1 MPTVPANVRYSRNRE
16 PLHIV
21 DSSSKKLRSQGL
33 PVCDFIQTPLGRRT
47 SLMAGALWSLHMG
60 EIRRNRSI
68 TAPSAAIE
76 RDRAD
81 STVDAY
87 IALHR
92 DTAEGRRGQ
101 YADLVN
107 RYYDLV
113 TDFFEHGWGTSFHF
127 APRDRGET
135 FREAV
140 LRYEHDL
147 ALRLG
152 LGPGMQVLD
161 VGCGVG
167 GPMRNIALFSGC
179 HVSGINN
186 NAYQVE
192 RAEKLN
198 GADGLTSRC
207 QVIHGDFMSI
217 PLPDASM
224 DAAYAIEATMHAPS
238 WLGVFRE
245 IRRVLKP
252 GARFALYDWCM
263 TDAFDARDPRHQTIR
278 HGIERGS
285 GVADLG
291 TAAQLLEALSHA
303 GFEVLVHNDH
313 ARGGHLPWYEPL
325 APSSFSLAR
334 FRCSG
339 PGRRLTRAVVKL
351 LELAHIVP
359 KGTTAVAA
367 FLDQSAA
374 PLIEGGRLGIFT
386 PMYFALS
393 RNPG

>member
-1 MPTVPANVRYSRNRE
+1 
-16 PLHIV
+16 
-21 DSSSKKLRSQGL
+21 
-33 PVCDFIQTPLGRRT
+33 
-47 SLMAGALWSLHMG
+47 MG
-60 EIRRNRSI
+60 EIRSNQSI
-68 TAPSAAIE
+68 EEPGAAGLIGTAIE
-76 RDRAD
+76 RDRVD
-81 STVDAY
+81 GTVDAY

-113 TDFFEHGWGTSFHF
+113 TDFFERGWGTSFHF

-152 LGPGMQVLD
+152 LGPGMEVLD

-192 RAEKLN
+192 RAAVLN
-198 GADGLTSRC
+198 GAEGLTSRC

-224 DAAYAIEATMHAPS
+224 DAAYAIEAKCTP
-238 WLGVFRE
+238 
-245 IRRVLKP
+245 
-252 GARFALYDWCM
+252 
-263 TDAFDARDPRHQTIR
+263 Q
-278 HGIERGS
+278 
-285 GVADLG
+285 
-291 TAAQLLEALSHA
+291 A
-303 GFEVLVHNDH
+303 G
-313 ARGGHLPWYEPL
+313 
-325 APSSFSLAR
+325 
-334 FRCSG
+334 
-339 PGRRLTRAVVKL
+339 
-351 LELAHIVP
+351 
-359 KGTTAVAA
+359 
-367 FLDQSAA
+367 
-374 PLIEGGRLGIFT
+374 
-386 PMYFALS
+386 
-393 RNPG
+393 